1 MADEAAY
8 DTENCLLVLMC
19 SLDWVGRKRGLFSG
33 DSSCLYLL
41 YLRGPPLYVRAHW
54 GTVGTEVGQR
64 GQGGGRMLGQC
75 GEIWTVSPSLP
86 LSRVR
91 HLLGFALLVC
101 FPDSEEAVMCRQD

>member
-1 MADEAAY
+1 
-8 DTENCLLVLMC
+8 
-19 SLDWVGRKRGLFSG
+19 
-33 DSSCLYLL
+33 
-41 YLRGPPLYVRAHW
+41 
-54 GTVGTEVGQR
+54 
-64 GQGGGRMLGQC
+64 MLGQC